1 MIRILFFVVSISAN
15 IFSQIYY
22 HSDYLPCDHLKGEKT
37 TIKEFCEMHKIS
49 MDTIYTPPGA
59 MDRQFNAVYFVL
71 FTNKP
76 AFAIIR
82 NGTGEEMKEIVDNFN
97 IDNFLFSSA
106 LETELD
112 RIIINKSKIASS
124 EWIKRKL
131 GNPSKIKCHITLLI
145 IHYVIIF
152 IQTFLSDYIIKE
164 YISELIVISLNQ
176 TIIIR
181 NMSEFINNSRQRVD
195 KLKELI
201 LNLHQGID
209 R

>member
-131 GNPSKIKCHITLLI
+131 GNPSKIIELKDKS
-145 IHYVIIF
+145 Y
-152 IQTFLSDYIIKE
+152 E
-164 YISELIVISLNQ
+164 YFYLNLNIVISFKNELLTSYRQ
-176 TIIIR
+176 IQKYR
-181 NMSEFINNSRQRVD
+181 FI
-195 KLKELI
+195 
-201 LNLHQGID
+201 
-209 R
+209 